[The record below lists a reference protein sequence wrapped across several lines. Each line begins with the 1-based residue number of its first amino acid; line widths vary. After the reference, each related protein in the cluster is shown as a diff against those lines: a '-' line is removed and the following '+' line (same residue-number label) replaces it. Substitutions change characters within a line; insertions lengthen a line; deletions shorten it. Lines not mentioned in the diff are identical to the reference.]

1 LQIKKRSNQG
11 RTPKKD
17 IHEEL
22 EYTKGVIRAVPRR
35 RTHKKS
41 LKIHNGVIRGC
52 TPKKDMQEEFENTK
66 EITRR
71 RISKKDRYD

>member
-1 LQIKKRSNQG
+1 
-11 RTPKKD
+11 
-17 IHEEL
+17 
-22 EYTKGVIRAVPRR
+22 
-35 RTHKKS
+35 